1 MELNK
6 YEQQE
11 REHYNKYYGQLVGA
25 TIVSAGVVAEDDF
38 GSVNFWPT
46 IAVKLANGMDIVL
59 EVSQDPEGNGPGFLF
74 GLPNVQSKVA
84 K

>member
-6 YEQQE
+6 LEQQE

-25 TIVSAGVVAEDDF
+25 TITSAGVVAEDDF

-46 IAVKLANGMDIVL
+46 IHIVTSDGQKFVI

-74 GLPNVQSKVA
+74 GLPTPNNK
-84 K
+84 